1 MTILFVNERCGY
13 FGGVEQNIADVAAGL
28 RARGHHCHLLAQ
40 AETTRDVAGYRALFD
55 ACHAC
60 NLADAAAIA
69 ACVAAVRPAVVYVHK
84 VTQIAPLLALPKP
97 LRIVRMIHDHDVCC
111 PRRHKY
117 FAYNSRICRHAAG
130 WRCWADGAFV
140 ERDRTA
146 PLGVRY
152 HSIPA
157 TLRELRANH
166 ALDAVI
172 VGSRFMRDE
181 LCDNGFAAPRVHVLA
196 PIVRWDARAGTPA
209 PDEPRIVYIGQLIRG
224 KGVDLL
230 LRALALVRAP
240 WQAEIVGDGNA
251 RAALERLCRQLGLCA
266 RVQFRG
272 WVDNAALGAVY
283 TRAKVVVVPSRWP
296 EPFGM
301 VGLEAM
307 RHARPVVAFA
317 VGGIPDWCVDGVT
330 GILAPEQD
338 LAAFARGL
346 EQVLHDTPRARQM
359 GAAALAHV
367 TAAFNFDAYLGAL
380 ERVFTHT

>member
-13 FGGVEQNIADVAAGL
+13 CGGVEQNIADVAAGL
-28 RARGHHCHLLAQ
+28 RARGHQCHLLWQ
-40 AETTRDVAGYRALFD
+40 AETTRDVAGYRALF
-55 ACHAC
+55 AAGHAC
-60 NLADAAAIA
+60 DLADAAAIA
-69 ACVAAVRPAVVYVHK
+69 ACVAAVRPDVLYVHK
-84 VTQIAPLLALPKP
+84 VAQIAPLLALPMP
-97 LRIVRMIHDHDVCC
+97 VRMVRMIHDHDVCC

-117 FAYNSRICRHAAG
+117 YAYNGRICRHAAG
-130 WRCWADGAFV
+130 WRCWADGAFL

-157 TLRELRANH
+157 MLRELRDNH

-172 VGSRFMRDE
+172 VGSRFMHDE
-181 LCDNGFAAPRVHVLA
+181 LCANGFAAPRVHVLP
-196 PIVRWDARAGTPA
+196 PIVRWDAVAGTPV

-230 LRALALVRAP
+230 LRALAHVRGA
-240 WQAEIVGDGNA
+240 WQAEIIGAGNA
-251 RAALERLCRQLGLCA
+251 RAALEDLSRQLGLQA
-266 RVQFRG
+266 RVQFHG
-272 WVDNAALGAVY
+272 WTDNAALGAVY

-330 GILAPEQD
+330 GVLVPEQD
-338 LAAFARGL
+338 IAAFAHGL
-346 EQVLHDTPRARQM
+346 EAVVQDTARARQM
-359 GAAALAHV
+359 GAAAHAHV
-367 TAAFNFDAYLGAL
+367 TATFNFEAYLSAL
-380 ERVFTHT
+380 ERVFTHS